1 MKRTLLAVL
10 SLALLLSCL
19 AITATA
25 QENSEAPINSL
36 SVDPR
41 QNAELGNYTGTE
53 TGQPTTGMPRTENQP
68 NGLAPSTAN
77 MNGSATNSDTQ
88 KIPPA
93 GLNGLPLAR
102 SEANPNNNAAQT
114 SQTRGGKP
122 HTPSK

>member
-10 SLALLLSCL
+10 SLMMLLSVL
-19 AITATA
+19 TIAAVA
-25 QENSEAPINSL
+25 QENSEGPINTI

-53 TGQPTTGMPRTENQP
+53 TGQPTTGTPRTENQP
-68 NGLAPSTAN
+68 NGLIPAAAPMT
-77 MNGSATNSDTQ
+77 GSGATVDTQ
-88 KIPPA
+88 RTPPA
-93 GLNGLPLAR
+93 GGNGLPLAR

-114 SQTRGGKP
+114 KQTRTGKP

>member
-1 MKRTLLAVL
+1 MKKTFLAVL
-10 SLALLLSCL
+10 SLTILLGGL
-19 AITATA
+19 AITAAA
-25 QENSEAPINSL
+25 QENSEGPINTL
-36 SVDPR
+36 SVNPR

-68 NGLAPSTAN
+68 NGLVPSTTP
-77 MNGSATNSDTQ
+77 MTGSGSTTDTQ
-88 KIPPA
+88 RVPPA

-114 SQTRGGKP
+114 KQTRGGKP

>member
-10 SLALLLSCL
+10 SFALLLSAF
-19 AITATA
+19 AITAAA
-25 QENSEAPINSL
+25 QENSEGPINSL

-68 NGLAPSTAN
+68 NGLAPSIAPMT
-77 MNGSATNSDTQ
+77 GSGATTDTQ
-88 KIPPA
+88 RIPPA
-93 GLNGLPLAR
+93 GVNGLPLAR
-102 SEANPNNNAAQT
+102 SESNPNNNAAQT
-114 SQTRGGKP
+114 KQTRGGKP